1 MLNIPNNC
9 LTLIDS
15 ECVTQYICTIQA
27 QSVLCLYTES
37 VTSQSH
43 SVHTGPGLRYG
54 GGGVRGDWSMGK
66 VLSVTRFYFCL
77 CFIFALVLF
86 LPLEPLLS
94 VGKFKT

>member
-43 SVHTGPGLRYG
+43 SVHTGPGLRYRGVG
-54 GGGVRGDWSMGK
+54 GGGQGGLEYGEGTVSNK
-66 VLSVTRFYFCL
+66 VGV
-77 CFIFALVLF
+77 
-86 LPLEPLLS
+86 
-94 VGKFKT
+94 K

>member
-37 VTSQSH
+37 VTQCTH
-43 SVHTGPGLRYG
+43 WPRAQVRGRG
-54 GGGVRGDWSMGK
+54 GGGQGGLEFGQGTVSNKVGVR
-66 VLSVTRFYFCL
+66 
-77 CFIFALVLF
+77 
-86 LPLEPLLS
+86 
-94 VGKFKT
+94 

>member
-37 VTSQSH
+37 VTSLSH

-54 GGGVRGDWSMGK
+54 GGGQGGLEFGQGTVSNKVGVR
-66 VLSVTRFYFCL
+66 
-77 CFIFALVLF
+77 
-86 LPLEPLLS
+86 
-94 VGKFKT
+94 

>member
-37 VTSQSH
+37 VTSLSH

-54 GGGVRGDWSMGK
+54 GGGRGGQGGLEYGEGTVSNK
-66 VLSVTRFYFCL
+66 VGV
-77 CFIFALVLF
+77 
-86 LPLEPLLS
+86 
-94 VGKFKT
+94 K

>member
-27 QSVLCLYTES
+27 QSVLCLYTET

-54 GGGVRGDWSMGK
+54 GGGGGVRGGLEFGEGTVSNK
-66 VLSVTRFYFCL
+66 VGVR
-77 CFIFALVLF
+77 
-86 LPLEPLLS
+86 
-94 VGKFKT
+94 